1 MARFRF
7 RLDPVLGVRERAERE
22 RAGEHARKLAAQL
35 QEEQRRDDLITRRD
49 ALRDQLMRD
58 HNRWDADTLRM
69 TYAHLAYLDRV
80 IVEAYDRVAAAAL
93 ETDAARERLVA
104 AAKERK
110 VLETL
115 KERRKE
121 AFMLEAALV
130 EQRELD
136 DQNARG
142 YDRAHP
148 LEGLPS

>member
-1 MARFRF
+1 M
-7 RLDPVLGVRERAERE
+7 LTVRERTERE
-22 RAGEHARKLAAQL
+22 RAGEHARKLAVQL
-35 QEEQRRDDLITRRD
+35 AEEQRRDELIARRD
-49 ALRDQLMRD
+49 DLRDQLMRD

-80 IVEAYDRVAAAAL
+80 IVEAYDRVAAAAV
-93 ETDAARERLVA
+93 ETEAARVKLVEA
-104 AAKERK
+104 ARDRK

-121 AFMLEAALV
+121 AFMLEAALA

-136 DQNARG
+136 DQNARS